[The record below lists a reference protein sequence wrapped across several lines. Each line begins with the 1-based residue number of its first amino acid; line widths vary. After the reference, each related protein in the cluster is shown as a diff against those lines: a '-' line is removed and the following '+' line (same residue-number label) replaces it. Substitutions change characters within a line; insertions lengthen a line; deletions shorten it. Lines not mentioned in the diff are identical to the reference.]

1 MILGKDIKLP
11 DDSSEQE
18 EVSDK
23 WKKQQRHE
31 QKCKEAAWKKWF
43 HEYLAALRERET
55 ENLNPKEKQVEININ
70 DVVVIKRHEK
80 NRGKW
85 KIGIIENI
93 FMGTDNTIR
102 SVRIRTRKSIIE
114 RPIQLLYPVDL
125 YCDSKTINS
134 KTQVNKT
141 LNVGAEEFRAKR
153 SAAAVAEQGI
163 IGIKDNENQ

>member
-1 MILGKDIKLP
+1 MK
-11 DDSSEQE
+11 
-18 EVSDK
+18 VS
-23 WKKQQRHE
+23 
-31 QKCKEAAWKKWF
+31 
-43 HEYLAALRERET
+43 
-55 ENLNPKEKQVEININ
+55 IN
-70 DVVVIKRHEK
+70 DVVIIKRHEK

-93 FMGTDNTIR
+93 FMGTENTIR
-102 SVRIRTRKSIIE
+102 SVRIRTRKGIIE

-134 KTQVNKT
+134 KTQDNKT